1 MLIVLEVEVVDGVY
15 ELLVGATYDDA
26 YLGAVYE
33 LFLIDGLYDALA
45 STQLKMS
52 RTLKIVILLIIFRT
66 FKIYMLTFLFYDM
79 I

>member
-33 LFLIDGLYDALA
+33 LLLIDGLYDALA
-45 STQLKMS
+45 STQLKMR

-66 FKIYMLTFLFYDM
+66 FKIFMLTFLFYDM
-79 I
+79 T